1 MIVWLLILLTKRT
14 GTFFLTDFLN
24 PFLIQL
30 SISILIFVLNRYGK
44 PLVILLG
51 SNNHDKTCVFGA
63 ALLDDET
70 ATTYD
75 WVLGTFLECMG
86 GKMPS
91 SVLTD
96 GCKAMMK
103 ALDNIMPGVPHR
115 ICSWHILKNSM
126 HHVHNG
132 SFQQDLKNFIFR

>member
-1 MIVWLLILLTKRT
+1 M
-14 GTFFLTDFLN
+14 
-24 PFLIQL
+24 
-30 SISILIFVLNRYGK
+30 
-44 PLVILLG
+44 
-51 SNNHDKTCVFGA
+51 FGA

-115 ICSWHILKNSM
+115 ICSLHILKKFNAPCTQCIIPTRSEKFY
-126 HHVHNG
+126 
-132 SFQQDLKNFIFR
+132 FQVKHFF